1 MRKKQL
7 SLTRQKHTADIMEE
21 FLLSC
26 KVRNLSEHTIAHY
39 ERHLKMFFDYCGDI
53 PASDLTKDLYEGY
66 IHCCQEKG
74 IKDVT
79 VQTYVKVIRT
89 FYYFCMEKAY
99 IPAFSLSVPKAEKEL
114 KEVYTDEELLALLK
128 KPDMKKANFA
138 EYRMW
143 VIINYVLATGNRIHT
158 LINLKIK
165 DLDFENAVIKL
176 SVTKNRKQQIIP
188 MTQSLVAVLKEYLS
202 IRGGSPEDY
211 LFCNRFGEQMTKTCI
226 CNYLWNYNHRRG
238 VTKTSIHLFRH
249 TFAKNYLKAG
259 GDVFRLQKLM
269 GHSNIN
275 VTKDYL
281 NLLVDDLKD
290 RYDELNPLEQIE
302 KKKKKYISLQ
312 K

>member
-1 MRKKQL
+1 MR
-7 SLTRQKHTADIMEE
+7 SQKSIFEIYDE
-21 FLLSC
+21 FILSC
-26 KVRNLSEHTIAHY
+26 KVKNLSEYTIAHY
-39 ERHLKMFFDYCGDI
+39 ERHLKMFFDYCGEI
-53 PASDLTKDLYEGY
+53 SITDLTKPLYDGY
-66 IHCCQEKG
+66 ILHCQQKQ
-74 IKDVT
+74 IKEIT
-79 VQTYVKVIRT
+79 IQTYVKVIRT
-89 FYYFCMEKAY
+89 FYYYCMDKGY
-99 IPAFSLSVPKAEKEL
+99 LPSFPLSVPTAEREL
-114 KEVYTDEELLALLK
+114 KEVYTDEELLLLLR
-128 KPDMKKANFA
+128 KPDMKKTNFA

-143 VIINYVLATGNRIHT
+143 VIINYVIATGNRIHT

-165 DLDFENAVIKL
+165 DLDFENAVIRL

-202 IRGGSPEDY
+202 IRGGEQDDY
-211 LFCNRFGEQMTKTCI
+211 LFCNRFGEQLTKTCI

-269 GHSNIN
+269 GHSSIN
-275 VTKDYL
+275 VTKEYL

-302 KKKKKYISLQ
+302 RKRKKYISM
-312 K
+312 KK